1 MITKLNEKVFLQPFQ
16 GNIMQNQFKHLRN
29 HFPMLQ
35 QTLHG
40 HPLTYFDNA
49 STTHKP
55 KQVLDAIMQCYT
67 TSYANIY
74 RGVHTFAE
82 QATQQYEDA
91 RAKVAQFIGADD
103 ASEIVFTSGCTE
115 GINFIVNTWGMQN
128 IKAGDVIVVT
138 EMEHHANLLPWQRL
152 AQQKG
157 AQLSFIPVTSDGVLD
172 LSNLDAIIT
181 LHTKLVSFVDVSNAL
196 GTHNDGITI
205 IKRAQAVG
213 AKILIDA
220 AQSVPHKK
228 VNVSTVGADFLVFS
242 GHKML
247 APTGIGVLYINKNLH
262 NEIEPYQLGGGI
274 VFEADWQTASWLQA
288 PQKFEAGTPPIAQA
302 IGLGAAIDYI
312 NTYVDFDILRQHE
325 AELCSRLIDGLSR
338 FPSIKIIGPISQLKK
353 HGHIVSFVIDGV
365 HAHDVAAFLDTKGI
379 CVRAGHHCAQPL
391 AKKLG
396 YAASVRASFYCYN
409 TMQEVDLLVGAVE
422 ELIRSL

>member
-1 MITKLNEKVFLQPFQ
+1 
-16 GNIMQNQFKHLRN
+16 MQNPFKNLRN

-55 KQVLDAIMQCYT
+55 KQVLDAIMQFYS

-103 ASEIVFTSGCTE
+103 ASEIVFTRGCTE
-115 GINFIVNTWGMQN
+115 GINFVANTWGMQN
-128 IKAGDVIVVT
+128 IKAGDVIVIT

-157 AQLSFIPVTSDGVLD
+157 AQLSFIPVTPDGVLD
-172 LSNLDAIIT
+172 LSNLDAIVT
-181 LHTKLVSFVDVSNAL
+181 SKTKLVSFVDVSNAL

-228 VNVSTVGADFLVFS
+228 INIFSTGADFLVFS

-274 VFEADWQTASWLQA
+274 VFEADWKTASWLQA

-312 NTYVDFDILRQHE
+312 NTHIDFDILRQHV
-325 AELCSRLIDGLSR
+325 ADLCSRLIDGLSR
-338 FPSIKIIGPISQLKK
+338 FPAVKIIGPISQLKK
-353 HGHIVSFVIDGV
+353 HGHVVSFIINGV

-422 ELIRSL
+422 VLIRSL